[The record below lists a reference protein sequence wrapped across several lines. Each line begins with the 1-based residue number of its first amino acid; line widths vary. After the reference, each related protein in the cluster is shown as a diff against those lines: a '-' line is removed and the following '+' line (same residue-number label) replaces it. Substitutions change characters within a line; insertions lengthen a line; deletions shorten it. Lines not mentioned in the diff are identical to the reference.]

1 MRWLRAWILRFCG
14 LFKTEKR
21 ERQMAAEIESHL
33 QMHIAD
39 NLRSGLP
46 LEEARRQ
53 ALIRL
58 GGVETTLEQWRDR
71 QGIPLLETLLKD
83 FRFGLR
89 MLAKSPGFA
98 SVAVL
103 TLALG
108 IGANTAA
115 FSIINAVLLRPLPLP
130 YGERITSIQV
140 TPTLAGDSIGP
151 ASATQFL
158 AWRSDRAKF
167 DLVAAVKGY
176 RGQVSG
182 TEAAEEIR
190 ILQVSAEFQ
199 ELLGI
204 RPHLGRT
211 FQEAD
216 FRRGGERVC
225 LISHRLWQRR
235 FGEDRSVVGRTFYL
249 DSAATVIIGVLPH
262 DLAFPRF

>member
-1 MRWLRAWILRFCG
+1 MRWLRAWLLRFCG

-33 QMHIAD
+33 QMHIED

-46 LEEARRQ
+46 PEEARRQ

-71 QGIPLLETLLKD
+71 QGIPLLETLFKD
-83 FRFGLR
+83 VRFGLR

-98 SVAVL
+98 SVAIL
-103 TLALG
+103 TLTLG

-158 AWRSDRAKF
+158 AWRGDKAKF
-167 DLVAAVKGY
+167 DLVAAVKGH

-199 ELLGI
+199 DCWGFVLTLAA
-204 RPHLGRT
+204 L
-211 FQEAD
+211 
-216 FRRGGERVC
+216 FRR
-225 LISHRLWQRR
+225 Q
-235 FGEDRSVVGRTFYL
+235 TFVEG
-249 DSAATVIIGVLPH
+249 ARGFA
-262 DLAFPRF
+262 